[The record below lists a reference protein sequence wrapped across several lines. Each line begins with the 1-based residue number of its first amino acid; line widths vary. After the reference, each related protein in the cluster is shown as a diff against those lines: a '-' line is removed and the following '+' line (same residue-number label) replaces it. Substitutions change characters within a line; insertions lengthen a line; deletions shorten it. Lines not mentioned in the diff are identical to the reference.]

1 MLSEEQKQLFSCFSC
16 FYTGHLTSVYV
27 MISRF
32 KEQGNV
38 SKEFWFFKMKSGC
51 LYTQGQKGV
60 ISVVKTVSSQRKENR
75 IYLDLFYLILDVFTL
90 HRDRESDHKK
100 INMTKT
106 CPMIAP
112 VSIIFFFRS

>member
-1 MLSEEQKQLFSCFSC
+1 MLLCTQLEVLTMLSEEQNQLFSCFSC

-51 LYTQGQKGV
+51 LYTQGQKEV
-60 ISVVKTVSSQRKENR
+60 ISVVKTVSSQRKENL
-75 IYLDLFYLILDVFTL
+75 IYLYLLYFDIRRVYTASGQ
-90 HRDRESDHKK
+90 RK
-100 INMTKT
+100 
-106 CPMIAP
+106 
-112 VSIIFFFRS
+112 